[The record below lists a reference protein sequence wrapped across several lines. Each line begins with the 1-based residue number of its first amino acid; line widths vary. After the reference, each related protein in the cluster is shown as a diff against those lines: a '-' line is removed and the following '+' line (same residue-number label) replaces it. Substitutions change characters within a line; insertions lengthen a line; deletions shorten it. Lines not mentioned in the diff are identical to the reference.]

1 MDMLFLGVAVAFSFL
16 LGAMVGKY
24 VGYTD
29 AKPIRDRRGRFI
41 ARKKEPLCTQTYTQ
55 K

>member
-16 LGAMVGKY
+16 LGTVVGKH

-29 AKPIRDRRGRFI
+29 AQPLRDRLGRFI
-41 ARKKEPLCTQTYTQ
+41 SRGE
-55 K
+55 

>member
-16 LGAMVGKY
+16 LGVMVGKY

-41 ARKKEPLCTQTYTQ
+41 SRGK
-55 K
+55 

>member
-16 LGAMVGKY
+16 LGVMVGKY

-29 AKPIRDRRGRFI
+29 AQPIRDRRGRFTT
-41 ARKKEPLCTQTYTQ
+41 RKKEPVCTQTCIR